1 MEEKKEYLD
10 IVDENNNPTGMVVER
25 DEAHERNLYHRH
37 VMTWIM
43 NEKGEVLLQKR
54 SDNKNRHPG
63 EWAKTGGHVESG
75 ETVEEALQREAKEE
89 VGALISK
96 ENIELIGIFRSHNPA
111 NNFFVYSF
119 ITTVNYKIEDFKLQR
134 EEVNEI
140 RYFTIEELEQ
150 AKKEKSQEYVFSRW
164 TDEEFNEEI
173 EKLKE
178 RRDKILNK

>member
-1 MEEKKEYLD
+1 MEEKEYLD

-25 DEAHERNLYHRH
+25 EEAHKRNLYHRH

-43 NEKGEVLLQKR
+43 NEKGEVLMQKR

-75 ETVEEALQREAKEE
+75 ETVEDALQREVKEE

-96 ENIELIGIFRSHNPA
+96 ENIDLISIFRSHNPA

-119 ITTVNYKIEDFKLQR
+119 ITVVNYKIEEYELQK
-134 EEVNEI
+134 EEVAEI
-140 RYFTIEELEQ
+140 KYFTIEELEQ
-150 AKKEKSQEYVFSRW
+150 AKKEDNKEYAFSRW
-164 TDEEFNEEI
+164 TDEEFIEEMN
-173 EKLKE
+173 KLKE
-178 RRDKILNK
+178 KRKEILNG